1 MAVKPRSG
9 EQLYEVKCSESTSCL
24 RIGLNQ
30 ASIHG
35 MNYAILRTQK
45 LKSEA
50 SVWRSLKH
58 AFRAQTT
65 PNADP
70 SKASNNA
77 HLGASSAAEAMQKLR
92 NRLPEKRRKDAVLVI
107 EYLITASPEA
117 MAKLGPKGRDDY
129 FNDSMDWLRKR
140 HGSENVVYAG
150 IHRDETT
157 PHMYAYV
164 VPLDEST
171 GRLNCKHWL
180 GGAKALKEMQTE
192 FAEQVG
198 KPRGLQRGQEGSK
211 ARHESVKSWY
221 ARVGSVV
228 PKKPVVELP
237 GPSMADRLKPSA
249 FVEKVREAAMVKI
262 HGAHK
267 LALAKQQKAEE
278 LQKRVDL
285 LEAMPSLKRADQA
298 EMRLFEAERKMND
311 IDKERQEYELRI
323 ELLERN
329 LRQSEDYRLEL
340 AERNNELLEQQRYER

>member
-1 MAVKPRSG
+1 LRLS
-9 EQLYEVKCSESTSCL
+9 QNEV
-24 RIGLNQ
+24 
-30 ASIHG
+30 SIYG

-45 LKSEA
+45 LKSTA

-58 AFRAQTT
+58 AFREQTT

-70 SKASNNA
+70 SEASNNT
-77 HLGASSAAEAMQKLR
+77 HLGANSASQAMQKVR
-92 NRLPEKRRKDAVLVI
+92 KQLPEKRRKDAVLVI

-117 MAKLGPKGRDDY
+117 MAKLGPKERDHY
-129 FNDSMDWLRKR
+129 FNDAMSWLRKR

-164 VPLDEST
+164 IPLDEST
-171 GRLNCKHWL
+171 GRLNCKRWL

-221 ARVGSVV
+221 ARVGSVI
-228 PKKPVVELP
+228 PKKPAVELP
-237 GPSMADRLKPSA
+237 EPSMTDRLKPSA
-249 FVEKVREAAMVKI
+249 FVEKVREAATVKI
-262 HGAHK
+262 YDAHK

-285 LEAMPSLKRADQA
+285 LEVMPSLKRAELA
-298 EMRLFEAERKMND
+298 EMRFLEKERSLLEAEHKINVINNN
-311 IDKERQEYELRI
+311 IDKERQEYEFRI
-323 ELLERN
+323 EMLERN
-329 LRQSEDYRLEL
+329 LRQSEQYRIEL
-340 AERNNELLEQQRYER
+340 AERNNELLEQKNYER

>member
-1 MAVKPRSG
+1 MQICQNKV
-9 EQLYEVKCSESTSCL
+9 
-24 RIGLNQ
+24 
-30 ASIHG
+30 SINS

-45 LKSEA
+45 LKSTA

-58 AFRAQTT
+58 AFREQTT

-70 SKASNNA
+70 SKTSNNA
-77 HLGASSAAEAMQKLR
+77 HLGAKSASEAMQKVR

-107 EYLITASPEA
+107 EYLITASPET
-117 MAKLGPKGRDDY
+117 MAKLGPKGRDGY
-129 FNDSMDWLRKR
+129 FNDSMNWLRKR
-140 HGSENVVYAG
+140 HGAENVVYAG

-171 GRLNCKHWL
+171 GRLNCKRWL

-237 GPSMADRLKPSA
+237 EPSIADRLKPSA
-249 FVEKVREAAMVKI
+249 FMEKVREAATLKI
-262 HGAHK
+262 HDAHK
-267 LALAKQQKAEE
+267 LALAKQQKAKE

-285 LEAMPSLKRADQA
+285 LEAMPSLKRAKQA
-298 EMRLFEAERKMND
+298 EIRLFEAELKISD
-311 IDKERQEYELRI
+311 IDKERQEYKLCI
-323 ELLERN
+323 ELLERK
-329 LRQSEDYRLEL
+329 LRQSEQYRMEL
-340 AERNNELLEQQRYER
+340 AERNNELLEQNRYEK